1 MTLQQ
6 EAYKKIDKM
15 SDDAIRMI
23 LDLID
28 KMQTMTVS
36 DFNTETETQDEPAK
50 IGDFVD
56 TIDEN
61 ALKTMTREEKKTL
74 FLRSRG
80 NMHIDVRAINDLRE
94 RSTL

>member
-28 KMQTMTVS
+28 KMQSMTVS
-36 DFNTETETQDEPAK
+36 DFNTEMKTQDKPAAT
-50 IGDFVD
+50 GDIVD

-61 ALKTMTREEKKTL
+61 ALKTMSKEEKKTL

-80 NMHIDVRAINDLRE
+80 NMHIDVRAIDELRK
-94 RSTL
+94 RSVL

>member
-6 EAYKKIDKM
+6 EAHKKIDKM

-28 KMQTMTVS
+28 KMQSMTIA
-36 DFNTETETQDEPAK
+36 DFNTETKMQDEPAVA
-50 IGDFVD
+50 GDIVD
-56 TIDEN
+56 LIDEK
-61 ALKTMTREEKKTL
+61 ALKTMSKEEKKTL

-80 NMHIDVRAINDLRE
+80 NMRIDVRAINDLRK